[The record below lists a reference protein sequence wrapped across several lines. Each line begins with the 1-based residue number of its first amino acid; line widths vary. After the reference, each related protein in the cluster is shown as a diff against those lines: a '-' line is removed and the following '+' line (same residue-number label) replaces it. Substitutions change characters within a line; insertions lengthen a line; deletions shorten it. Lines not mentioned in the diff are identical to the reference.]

1 MMLLLRLRRYHLVGW
16 LVTKIAK
23 RIARRRASKHR
34 SKLGAAATVFGLL
47 LAALVAA
54 WFNGDS

>member
-1 MMLLLRLRRYHLVGW
+1 MLLFRRYHLVGW

-23 RIARRRASKHR
+23 RFARRKARRHR